1 MIINIS
7 VIIPCFN
14 EHDTI
19 SKIVELI
26 RKNDKFKI
34 EIIAVDD
41 FSTDGSREILKDLHS
56 NEKINHLILNDKNFG
71 KGYSLRQGIKRATS
85 DIILIQDADLE
96 YEPSDYEKLI
106 KPIIHNNADV
116 VYGSR
121 FIGSGEKRVLYFWHT
136 VGNKILTIMSNIF
149 TNLNLTD
156 MECCYKVFKSEVIK
170 NLKLEEDRFGFEPE
184 ITAKISKKDL
194 KIYEVGI
201 RYNGRKYSDGKKIT
215 WKDGFSAIR
224 CIVKY
229 NLKEYFNKDSKLTF

>member
-14 EHDTI
+14 ELNTI
-19 SKIVELI
+19 TKIVELI
-26 RKNDKFKI
+26 RKNDKFRA

-41 FSTDGSREILKDLHS
+41 FSTDGSRDILKDLYN
-56 NEKINHLILNDKNFG
+56 NEKIDHLVLNNKNFG
-71 KGYSLRQGIKRATS
+71 KGYSLRQGIKKVTN

-156 MECCYKVFKSEVIK
+156 MECCYKVFKTEVIK
-170 NLKLEEDRFGFEPE
+170 NLKLEENRFGFEPE

-224 CIVKY
+224 CIIKY
-229 NLKEYFNKDSKLTF
+229 NLKEYFNKD